1 MKEIIKIVIKS
12 SSGYCDVE
20 SVYNDKLTITES
32 SIKYEYVP
40 FCITDFNKI
49 INWSYRTNSDTFANI
64 FKCVVKQMEDI
75 LNSTNVIQCMDI
87 GTIEFVVTYADKK
100 RNSIKYYCSSNEFA
114 QCFKHIKQMVP
125 NTEDIPEV
133 LRTSEDFE

>member
-12 SSGYCDVE
+12 SSGYCDIE

-32 SIKYEYVP
+32 SITYEYVP

-49 INWSYRTNSDTFANI
+49 ANWSYKTNSDIFANM
-64 FKCVVKQMEDI
+64 FKGVVKQMENI
-75 LNSTNVIQCMDI
+75 LNPTNVIQCMDI

-100 RNSIKYYCSSNEFA
+100 RKSIKDYCSSNEVA
-114 QCFKHIKQMVP
+114 QCFKCIKQMVP
-125 NTEDIPEV
+125 TTEDIPAV

>member
-12 SSGYCDVE
+12 SSGYCDIE
-20 SVYNDKLTITES
+20 SVYDEKLTITES

-75 LNSTNVIQCMDI
+75 LNPTNVIQCMDI

-100 RNSIKYYCSSNEFA
+100 RKSIKYYCSSNEFA
-114 QCFKHIKQMVP
+114 QCFKCIKQMVP
-125 NTEDIPEV
+125 ATEDIPEV